1 MAPETQQ
8 ALCKPSWK
16 SVRAVET
23 GAVHQGKVWSNSGR
37 RLQTVEDSMLLRRAW
52 SHKCP
57 CLVLTRL
64 LVRNEMLPRSNS
76 RQDVEDCVMKVGT
89 GCLWSEK
96 CLLCRQGCTW
106 ASSRMTPLP
115 LPQCT
120 CSSLPLPTVHLFF
133 PSPSHSALVLPFPF
147 PQCICSSPPFP
158 TVHLFFAS
166 PLTSYPP
173 HSPRKHIGW

>member
-96 CLLCRQGCTW
+96 CQIQPDHPKGDKLWVFIGRTD
-106 ASSRMTPLP
+106 AEAETPK
-115 LPQCT
+115 
-120 CSSLPLPTVHLFF
+120 FW
-133 PSPSHSALVLPFPF
+133 
-147 PQCICSSPPFP
+147 
-158 TVHLFFAS
+158 
-166 PLTSYPP
+166 PP
-173 HSPRKHIGW
+173 HAKS

>member
-96 CLLCRQGCTW
+96 CPLCR
-106 ASSRMTPLP
+106 
-115 LPQCT
+115 
-120 CSSLPLPTVHLFF
+120 
-133 PSPSHSALVLPFPF
+133 
-147 PQCICSSPPFP
+147 
-158 TVHLFFAS
+158 
-166 PLTSYPP
+166 
-173 HSPRKHIGW
+173 